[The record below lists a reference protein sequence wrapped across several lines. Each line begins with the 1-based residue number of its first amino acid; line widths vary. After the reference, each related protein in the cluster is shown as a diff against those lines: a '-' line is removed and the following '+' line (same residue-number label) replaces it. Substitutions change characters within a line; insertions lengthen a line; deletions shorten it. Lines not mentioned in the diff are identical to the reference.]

1 MKTYII
7 ICAFADKIAGG
18 PIYNANK
25 VRYMK
30 EKGWNVVVV
39 RTDVGTRAAIPGLE
53 EYFKNFLPE
62 AGYIPTEFTK
72 CQREKLLKILLST
85 VLSFKFRLTW
95 HDCCS
100 VSALPQKC
108 YL

>member
-18 PIYNANK
+18 AIYNANK

-39 RTDVGTRAAIPGLE
+39 RTDVGQGLPFQVWRSILRTS
-53 EYFKNFLPE
+53 YL
-62 AGYIPTEFTK
+62 
-72 CQREKLLKILLST
+72 KLVISLQNLLSAKERNY
-85 VLSFKFRLTW
+85 SKF
-95 HDCCS
+95 
-100 VSALPQKC
+100 
-108 YL
+108 Y

>member
-25 VRYMK
+25 VRYKK

-39 RTDVGTRAAIPGLE
+39 RTDVGTRAAIPGLRSILRTS
-53 EYFKNFLPE
+53 YL
-62 AGYIPTEFTK
+62 
-72 CQREKLLKILLST
+72 KLVISLQNLLSAKERNY
-85 VLSFKFRLTW
+85 SKF
-95 HDCCS
+95 
-100 VSALPQKC
+100 
-108 YL
+108 Y

>member
-39 RTDVGTRAAIPGLE
+39 RTDVGTFQVWRSILRTS
-53 EYFKNFLPE
+53 YL
-62 AGYIPTEFTK
+62 
-72 CQREKLLKILLST
+72 KLVISLQNLLSAKERNY
-85 VLSFKFRLTW
+85 SK
-95 HDCCS
+95 S
-100 VSALPQKC
+100 
-108 YL
+108 Y